1 MPEIRKVVPY
11 FRSEK
16 NHSGPHRIEIPFI
29 YDESTL
35 LDSTNERIESRIERH
50 WFAMKKRE
58 GWT

>member
-16 NHSGPHRIEIPFI
+16 TTLGTNRIDIPFI